1 VIDGTLD
8 LIFGRDIGQMI
19 TSRDLEALGDLAGR
33 IRARAKE
40 ATSLIEASALDSSA
54 RNQR

>member
-19 TSRDLEALGDLAGR
+19 TLRDLKALGDLAGR

-40 ATSLIEASALDSSA
+40 ATSMTEAFALDSSI